1 MSSVKVW
8 IKAARLRTLPLA
20 LSVTLLGSL
29 LALHDKPFSTP
40 VLLLGL
46 LTTLFLQIL
55 SNFANDYGDSMNGMD
70 NEFRVGP
77 KRTVQ
82 SGDIKPPQ
90 MLTAVI
96 ITSLLALISGLLL
109 IGYSFNFDFTL
120 GGIVFFLLGIA
131 ALAAAIN
138 YTVGKNPYG
147 YVGFGDMFVYIFF
160 GLLGVLG
167 TYYLHTH
174 RVNGLVILPSSA
186 AGLLSTAVLNL
197 NNMRDIQGDSKSGKR
212 TLVVLMGSS
221 RAHVYHL
228 LLIIAAFAC
237 FMAYTLLVYESPLQW
252 IFLVTLPF
260 FSIHLKRVFNT
271 TPPSALDPELKKLAI
286 ATFVTSL
293 LFGVGLL

>member
-1 MSSVKVW
+1 MSNIKIW

-20 LSVTLLGSL
+20 LSVTMLGSF
-29 LALHDKPFSTP
+29 LAWNDQIFSTR
-40 VLLLGL
+40 VLILGL

-82 SGDIKPPQ
+82 SGDIKPRE

-96 ITSLLALISGLLL
+96 ITSSLALISGLLL
-109 IGYSFNFDFTL
+109 IGYGFNFEFTIA
-120 GGIVFFLLGIA
+120 GVVFFLLGVA
-131 ALAAAIN
+131 ALAAAIK

-174 RVNGLVILPSSA
+174 KLNWLVVLPSSA

-197 NNMRDIQGDSKSGKR
+197 NNMRDIQGDTRSGKR
-212 TLVVLMGSS
+212 TLVVLMGSNK
-221 RAHVYHL
+221 AHVYHL
-228 LLIIAAFAC
+228 LLITVAFMC
-237 FMAYTLLVYESPLQW
+237 FISYTLLVYRSSLQW
-252 IFLVTLPF
+252 IYLVTVPF
-260 FSIHLKRVFNT
+260 FAIHLKRVFT
-271 TPPSALDPELKKLAI
+271 TSPPAALDPELKKLAL

-293 LFGVGLL
+293 LFGLGLM